1 VTSGELS
8 QLMIPTTENMTM
20 MLPTV
25 AGDQNDQHNPFPS
38 GLVYIGSIDD
48 KVFFT
53 LRSHS
58 ISPAFKIFVSPLLT
72 HKNEKKLLPE
82 TALTPMP

>member
-48 KVFFT
+48 QVF
-53 LRSHS
+53 
-58 ISPAFKIFVSPLLT
+58 
-72 HKNEKKLLPE
+72 
-82 TALTPMP
+82 